1 MREGYKTPA
10 LLTITASSS
19 LFLGDAELES
29 ENLDKASL
37 VSD

>member
-1 MREGYKTPA
+1 MREGYKTPE

-19 LFLGDAELES
+19 LFLGDPALES
-29 ENLDKASL
+29 EPLDKASL